1 MPSPSRDAFRQRL
14 RDLGW
19 VEGHNLRIEWRWT
32 DGQDERFP
40 ALAAE
45 LVQLQVDAIVVVTTV
60 GTQAVMQATR
70 TIPIVFTAVSDPV
83 GSGIVASHARPGGN
97 ATGPSLLWAELA
109 GKQLEL
115 GKEAVPGLSRVAVLA
130 EPTNPGV
137 ARLLE
142 QLQRAAP
149 QVGVALQ
156 SHEVREAQDF
166 APALAALTKVGV
178 EALIVP
184 ASVLTYRSAAWI
196 AELALQHRLPTI
208 ANWEDFPRAG
218 GLMSYGASFTALF
231 AQAAQYVDKILK
243 GTQPADL
250 PVETPMQFALII
262 NLKTA
267 QALGLTIPPALLL
280 MADEVIR

>member
-1 MPSPSRDAFRQRL
+1 L

-45 LVQLQVDAIVVVTTV
+45 LVQLQVDAIIVVTTV

-115 GKEAVPGLSRVAVLA
+115 GQEAVPGLSRVAVLA

-166 APALAALTKVGV
+166 APALAALTKARV

>member
-1 MPSPSRDAFRQRL
+1 
-14 RDLGW
+14 
-19 VEGHNLRIEWRWT
+19 
-32 DGQDERFP
+32 
-40 ALAAE
+40 
-45 LVQLQVDAIVVVTTV
+45 VDAIVVVTTV

-149 QVGVALQ
+149 QMGVALQ
-156 SHEVREAQDF
+156 SHEVHDAQDF
-166 APALAALTKVGV
+166 APALAALTKERV

-184 ASVLTYRSAAWI
+184 ASVLMYRSAPRI

-243 GTQPADL
+243 GTKPADL
-250 PVETPMQFALII
+250 PVETPMKFALII